1 MLQLTKN
8 SGKYHSCLQCGSA
21 ETYELRITREDN
33 NSGLTI
39 DLCGDCLDKLSS
51 MIQNKDKERLVAS
64 DLIVT
69 TKKLDKDKTVVWVK
83 CDEKLD
89 MMRKFGILYNDLY
102 AICNLLILEDSDAY
116 YVIKV
121 RPNYE
126 MHMAGEF
133 SVTSVKRIRASY
145 QGYYLNESARDQLTA
160 SYLIVCTEEVLRG
173 GE

>member
-39 DLCGDCLDKLSS
+39 DLCGDCLDKLSL
-51 MIQNKDKERLVAS
+51 MIHDRDTGNN
-64 DLIVT
+64 DLIIA
-69 TKKLDKDKTVVWVK
+69 TKKLEEGKAVVWVRYDRK
-83 CDEKLD
+83 ID

-102 AICNLLILEDSDAY
+102 AICNLLILEDLDAY
-116 YVIKV
+116 YVIKE

-126 MHMAGEF
+126 MHMTGEF
-133 SVTSVKRIRASY
+133 SVTSVNKIRASY
-145 QGYYLNESARDQLTA
+145 QDYFLNESAKKQLTG

-173 GE
+173 GEK